1 MHTTNTPDR
10 RTIVYPAACTKNR
23 VRAHSQGVQ
32 LSRGHGRTHSTG
44 ERVERERGRRVTN
57 TTGFRVRVRARSGR
71 VGVEVGA
78 GGGGGGER
86 YELIEFGLTATE
98 LGAQAPREHQEV
110 VKVTCDCGAGGR
122 GEDGAGEACGRR
134 GGGST
139 VRALRELVH
148 IGVENEAHAIVLA
161 RRTEPALH
169 GRGKCTGA
177 TA

>member
-32 LSRGHGRTHSTG
+32 LSRDHGRTHSTG

-86 YELIEFGLTATE
+86 CELIEFGLTVECTE
-98 LGAQAPREHQEV
+98 SPTPL
-110 VKVTCDCGAGGR
+110 KS
-122 GEDGAGEACGRR
+122 
-134 GGGST
+134 GSESE
-139 VRALRELVH
+139 R
-148 IGVENEAHAIVLA
+148 
-161 RRTEPALH
+161 
-169 GRGKCTGA
+169 A
-177 TA
+177 TAVQG